1 VVSRSEGA
9 VVKRILIT
17 GSTGFTGRYVAA
29 ELAAHGWEV
38 WGTGQRA
45 AAGER
50 YLAAALADVDALKRV
65 IDRVEPHVVIHLAA
79 VAFVGHG
86 DPLAFYQTNLLG
98 TRNLLVALASASAP
112 PSCVVLASS
121 ANVYGN
127 SAAGVLDEDAPL
139 NPANDYAVSKLAME
153 YMARLWQDELPIV
166 LVRPFNYT
174 GAGQAES
181 YLLPKIVAHF
191 RRRADVMELGNLD
204 IHRDFSDVRAVA
216 EAYRR
221 LVEAAPRGATVNIAS
236 GRIHSLREV
245 LEMAERITGH
255 HVEIKVNPALV
266 RSNEVKVLAGNPG
279 KLRSLIGPWD
289 TPPLEATLRWMLS
302 APE

>member
-1 VVSRSEGA
+1 M
-9 VVKRILIT
+9 KRVLIT
-17 GSTGFTGRYVAA
+17 GITGFTGRYVAA
-29 ELAAHGWEV
+29 ELTAHDWEV
-38 WGTGQRA
+38 WGAGRRA

-50 YLAAALADVDALKRV
+50 YLAAELSDADALRRV
-65 IDRVEPHVVIHLAA
+65 IARVEPDVVIHLAA

-86 DPLAFYQTNLLG
+86 DPLAFYRTNLIG
-98 TRNLLVALASASAP
+98 TRNLLAALAAARTR

-127 SAAGVLDEDAPL
+127 SVAGVLDETARL
-139 NPANDYAVSKLAME
+139 NPANEYAVSKLAME

-181 YLLPKIVAHF
+181 FLLPKIVAHF
-191 RRRADVMELGNLD
+191 RRRLDVLELGNLD
-204 IHRDFSDVRAVA
+204 VRRDVSDVRAVA

-221 LVEAAPRGATVNIAS
+221 LVEAAPRGETVNIAS
-236 GRIHSLREV
+236 GRIHSPGEV

-255 HVEIKVNPALV
+255 HVEVCVNPALV
-266 RSNEVKVLAGNPG
+266 RANEVKVLAGSPA
-279 KLRSLIGPWD
+279 KLRSLIGPWE

-302 APE
+302 APA